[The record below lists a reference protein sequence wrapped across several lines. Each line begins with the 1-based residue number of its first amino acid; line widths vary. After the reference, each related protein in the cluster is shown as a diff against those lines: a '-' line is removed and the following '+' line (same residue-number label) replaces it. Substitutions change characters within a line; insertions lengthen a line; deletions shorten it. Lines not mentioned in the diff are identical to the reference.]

1 MALLTHKK
9 DPSFW
14 HGAILVAPMCKVG
27 HLCFPVLA
35 HLLQLICFSFHLVL
49 RELLKVGYGVANL
62 HCKNRQISEK
72 VKPHPMVISLL
83 TKVEDVIPRWK
94 IVPTKDV
101 IDSAFKDPAKREEV
115 RQHLLASKY

>member
-1 MALLTHKK
+1 MGGAVALLTHKK

-14 HGAILVAPMCKVG
+14 HGALLVAPMCK
-27 HLCFPVLA
+27 
-35 HLLQLICFSFHLVL
+35 
-49 RELLKVGYGVANL
+49 
-62 HCKNRQISEK
+62 ISEK

-101 IDSAFKDPAKREEV
+101 IDSAFKEPAKREEV
-115 RQHLLASKY
+115 RLIVKLICNIC

>member
-1 MALLTHKK
+1 M
-9 DPSFW
+9 
-14 HGAILVAPMCKVG
+14 
-27 HLCFPVLA
+27 
-35 HLLQLICFSFHLVL
+35 
-49 RELLKVGYGVANL
+49 KVGYGVANL
-62 HCKNRQISEK
+62 HYKNCQISEK

-115 RQHLLASKY
+115 RQHLLTSKY